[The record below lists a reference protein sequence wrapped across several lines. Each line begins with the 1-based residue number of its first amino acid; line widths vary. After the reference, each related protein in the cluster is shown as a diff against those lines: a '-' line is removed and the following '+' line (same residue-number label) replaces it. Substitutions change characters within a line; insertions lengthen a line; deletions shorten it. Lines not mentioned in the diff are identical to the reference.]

1 MKIKA
6 LLTVFFIC
14 CFVVAANA
22 ETTIKA
28 ESEKSKISTDE
39 GVAYKVIIASTENA
53 LPTPIF
59 PKFTGFAVVSQAR
72 SSTVSFM
79 AGGVKT
85 ILVYAF
91 ILAPMKTGKIKID
104 PVSIKVKNETLSSNP
119 VEIEVIQG
127 KRRPEQQ
134 SNPEPQKKK
143 PVTPQLVPATP
154 QEPQYTL

>member
-1 MKIKA
+1 MAMRTKILLSA
-6 LLTVFFIC
+6 LIFC
-14 CFVVAANA
+14 CFTVAAYA

-28 ESEKSKISTDE
+28 EVEKNKVSTDE
-39 GVAYKVIIASTENA
+39 GVAFKVIIASSENA
-53 LPTPIF
+53 LPAPVF

-104 PVSIKVKNETLSSNP
+104 PVSIRVKNETFTSEP

-127 KRRPEQQ
+127 KRKPQEQQ
-134 SNPEPQKKK
+134 KCRPAPQ
-143 PVTPQLVPATP
+143 PVPASP